1 MDQTKRAWLNRYIV
15 KKRRAEG
22 LAKRLVR
29 VRSGSGSLRSPVLSG
44 VPGSKRDTSYTEDIS
59 VKAEELEQ
67 RIRAI
72 NRTAEVYKSEI
83 LDAIDE
89 LEDTTRAEILER
101 VFILDQSIDYISED
115 MDYSYRHIQ
124 RLLSLAVSDIR
135 IPNNGEG
142 WSKFYGLV
150 GGQRYGGTV
159 A

>member
-44 VPGSKRDTSYTEDIS
+44 APGSKRDTSYTEDIC

-72 NRTAEVYKSEI
+72 NQTAEVYKSEI

-101 VFILDQSIDYISED
+101 VFILDQSIDDISEY
-115 MDYSYRHIQ
+115 MDYSSRHIQ

-135 IPNNGEG
+135 IPNNG
-142 WSKFYGLV
+142 
-150 GGQRYGGTV
+150 
-159 A
+159 

>member
-44 VPGSKRDTSYTEDIS
+44 VPGSKRETSYTEDIS

-72 NRTAEVYKSEI
+72 NKTAEVYKSEI
-83 LDAIDE
+83 IDAIDE

-101 VFILDQSIDYISED
+101 FFILDQSIDYISED

-142 WSKFYGLV
+142 WSKFYD
-150 GGQRYGGTV
+150 
-159 A
+159 